1 MSYYR
6 GNWDLT
12 YKNHKAL
19 KIVEIVIHYLSI
31 LCFFL
36 QAKFLVEKFSLKYFL
51 KSRTFTENLLVNF
64 YICYFHFL
72 SLFFC
77 PWSLVAF
84 EGGVGGKDGGGQ
96 NLGLWVEKREG
107 GVREVEK
114 GREEKV
120 KKSGGNRD

>member
-12 YKNHKAL
+12 CKNHKAL

-36 QAKFLVEKFSLKYFL
+36 QAKFLVEKFSFKYFL
-51 KSRTFTENLLVNF
+51 KSCTFTENLLVNF

-72 SLFFC
+72 SLFFR

-84 EGGVGGKDGGGQ
+84 EGGVGGRDGGGQ

-114 GREEKV
+114 RAGR
-120 KKSGGNRD
+120 KS

>member
-1 MSYYR
+1 MIDGSVLQSAQKCFEKKSR
-6 GNWDLT
+6 VVV
-12 YKNHKAL
+12 KMVV

-64 YICYFHFL
+64 YICYFQFL
-72 SLFFC
+72 SLFFR

-84 EGGVGGKDGGGQ
+84 GGGVGGRDGGGQ

-107 GVREVEK
+107 GVREAEK
-114 GREEKV
+114 SAGR
-120 KKSGGNRD
+120 KS

>member
-6 GNWDLT
+6 GNGDLT

-19 KIVEIVIHYLSI
+19 KVVEIVIHYLSI

-36 QAKFLVEKFSLKYFL
+36 QANFLVEKFSFKYFL
-51 KSRTFTENLLVNF
+51 KSRTFTENLLVNC

-72 SLFFC
+72 SLFFR

-84 EGGVGGKDGGGQ
+84 DWGGG
-96 NLGLWVEKREG
+96 R
-107 GVREVEK
+107 K
-114 GREEKV
+114 G
-120 KKSGGNRD
+120 

>member
-36 QAKFLVEKFSLKYFL
+36 QAKFLVEKFSFKYFL
-51 KSRTFTENLLVNF
+51 KSCTFTENLLVNF

-72 SLFFC
+72 SLFFR

-84 EGGVGGKDGGGQ
+84 EEGGGRR
-96 NLGLWVEKREG
+96 G
-107 GVREVEK
+107 
-114 GREEKV
+114 
-120 KKSGGNRD
+120 